1 MAEQTATALP
11 ARRSPNAMR
20 RFWRSPRTI
29 FGVAMLA
36 LIILSAVFAP
46 LLSTHEP
53 NAQNLRNRLQ
63 PPSSEHWLGTDHF
76 GRDTYSRIMYGGRLS
91 ISVGF
96 LSVGIALAVGGVMG
110 LLAGFY
116 GGWVDRV
123 MMAISDVLLALPG
136 FLLALAIVAAL
147 GSSIVNVMIAVGV
160 ATIPYFSR
168 IMRSAVLSVR
178 EMDYVAAAEAAGQDH
193 RGIMVRHI
201 VPNALS
207 PVIVQVTLSLAGA
220 ILTAAGLSFLGMGAQ
235 PPTAEWGA
243 MLNGARDYLREAHY
257 PVTFP
262 GIAIVLTVLA
272 LNFVGDGLR
281 DALDPRGL
289 AE

>member
-1 MAEQTATALP
+1 MQSSTCSLTSFTPTSIRSSGCAMADAAAAP
-11 ARRSPNAMR
+11 PSPRRTSTAMR
-20 RFWRSPRTI
+20 RFVRSRRTLVCAALPGI
-29 FGVAMLA
+29 MILA
-36 LIILSAVFAP
+36 AVFAA
-46 LLSTHEP
+46 LLRTHDP
-53 NAQNLRNRLQ
+53 NAQSLRSRLQ
-63 PPSSEHWLGTDHF
+63 PPDAEHWLGTDHF

-96 LSVGIALAVGGVMG
+96 LPVGIALAVGGIMG

-116 GGWVDRV
+116 GGWIDRL
-123 MMAISDVLLALPG
+123 MMAVSDVLLALPG

-147 GSSIVNVMIAVGV
+147 GSSLINVMIAVGV

-193 RGIMVRHI
+193 RGIMAKHI

-235 PPTAEWGA
+235 PPTAEIG
-243 MLNGARDYLREAHY
+243 RAH
-257 PVTFP
+257 V
-262 GIAIVLTVLA
+262 
-272 LNFVGDGLR
+272 
-281 DALDPRGL
+281 
-289 AE
+289 